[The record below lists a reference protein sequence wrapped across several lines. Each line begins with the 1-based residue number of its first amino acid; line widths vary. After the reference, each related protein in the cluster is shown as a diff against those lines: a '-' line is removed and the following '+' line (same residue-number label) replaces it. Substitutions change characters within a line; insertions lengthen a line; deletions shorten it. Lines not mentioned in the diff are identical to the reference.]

1 MDRLTWGSRDIVTD
15 DASYTD
21 IRVEPGNRGREAER
35 PGEIP
40 VRGWKDVVTRLK
52 AQLKE
57 DDVPLLA
64 AGVAFFALLALVPT
78 LVAVVSLYGLV
89 ADPADVQRTV
99 DDTLQAAPAEVRD
112 LVSSQLE
119 SVIDSSPSGLRLG
132 VFAGLALALWSA
144 SSGMK
149 HLMGALTLAYDE
161 VDDRKFVRLRG
172 LALLL
177 TLGAIVLALLA
188 LAGMVVPDGLDDSGS
203 TGTLRTVLQFA
214 RWPVL
219 ALIVVVAL
227 SVLYRWAPDRDAAR
241 WRWVSPG
248 ALLATAVWLVA
259 SIAFSIYTA
268 NFGKYNE
275 TYGTLGAIVVVM
287 LWLYITAYAVIL
299 GAELNCELERQTVVD
314 TTKGQERPLGERG
327 AYAADTLGRSSAL
340 P

>member
-1 MDRLTWGSRDIVTD
+1 MDRPTWGSRDIVTD

-99 DDTLQAAPAEVRD
+99 EDTLQAAPTEVRD

-259 SIAFSIYTA
+259 SIAFSLYTA

-327 AYAADTLGRSSAL
+327 AYAADTLGRSSA
-340 P
+340 

>member
-1 MDRLTWGSRDIVTD
+1 VTD
-15 DASYTD
+15 DAAYSD
-21 IRVEPGNRGREAER
+21 IRVEPGNRGREAGR

-40 VRGWKDVVTRLK
+40 ARGWKDVLVRLK

-89 ADPADVQRTV
+89 ADPSDVQRAV

-112 LVSSQLE
+112 LVTSQLE
-119 SVIDSSPSGLRLG
+119 SVIDSSPSGLRIG
-132 VFAGLALALWSA
+132 VFVGLALALWSA

-161 VDDRKFVRLRG
+161 VDDRKFLRLRG

-177 TLGAIVLALLA
+177 TVGAIVVALLA

-219 ALIVVVAL
+219 AVVVVLAL

-259 SIAFSIYTA
+259 SIGFSIYTA
-268 NFGKYNE
+268 NFGSYNE
-275 TYGTLGAIVVVM
+275 TYGALGAIVVLM

-314 TTKGQERPLGERG
+314 TTKGPDRPLGERD
-327 AYAADTLGRSSAL
+327 AYAADTIGRSTA
-340 P
+340 

>member
-1 MDRLTWGSRDIVTD
+1 VTD
-15 DASYTD
+15 DSPYSD
-21 IRVEPGNRGREAER
+21 IRVEPGNRGREADR

-40 VRGWKDVVTRLK
+40 ARGWKDVVVRLK

-57 DDVPLLA
+57 DDIPLLA

-89 ADPADVQRTV
+89 ADPSDVQRTV

-119 SVIDSSPSGLRLG
+119 RVIDSSPSGLRVG
-132 VFAGLALALWSA
+132 VFVGLALALWSA

-149 HLMGALTLAYDE
+149 HLMGAITLAYDE
-161 VDDRKFVRLRG
+161 VDDRKFLRLRG

-177 TLGAIVLALLA
+177 TVGAIVVALLA

-203 TGTLRTVLQFA
+203 TGTLRTFLQFA

-219 ALIVVVAL
+219 AVVVVLAL

-259 SIAFSIYTA
+259 SIGFSIYTA
-268 NFGKYNE
+268 NFGSYNE
-275 TYGTLGAIVVVM
+275 TYGALAAVM
-287 LWLYITAYAVIL
+287 ILLLWLWISAFIVLI
-299 GAELNCELERQTVVD
+299 GAELNAEMEHQTERD
-314 TTKGQERPLGERG
+314 TTTGRPKPRGERG
-327 AYAADTLGRSSAL
+327 AYVADHVGEV

>member
-35 PGEIP
+35 PGGIP
-40 VRGWKDVVTRLK
+40 VRGWKDVVTRVK

-89 ADPADVQRTV
+89 ADPSDVQRTV
-99 DDTLQAAPAEVRD
+99 DDTLQAAPAEVSD

-314 TTKGQERPLGERG
+314 TTKGPERPLGERG
-327 AYAADTLGRSSAL
+327 AYAADTLGRSSA
-340 P
+340 